1 MWSIKTAAL
10 FNKFFF
16 TIIHNT
22 KKYFIIWDIRGIGA
36 KMLKLEFLYQD
47 KITIKKRNIDF
58 YDRIKV
64 SNDDRIR
71 VSND

>member
-1 MWSIKTAAL
+1 
-10 FNKFFF
+10 
-16 TIIHNT
+16 
-22 KKYFIIWDIRGIGA
+22 
-36 KMLKLEFLYQD
+36 MLKLEFLYQD

-71 VSND
+71 VSNDWIKVSNEQMVDATLFGFRRNIIRI